1 MLAQLVEVTSVQ
13 EVVRGLK
20 AGKQRSKD
28 VILKTSEFN
37 WDSFIIYLTWYLV
50 KEAAKIDN
58 DIEAGPQKMSLKC
71 PVRVFSC
78 LIGPWLLTNQ

>member
-1 MLAQLVEVTSVQ
+1 MLAQLVEATSVQ

-28 VILKTSEFN
+28 LILKTSEFIYR
-37 WDSFIIYLTWYLV
+37 SSTIYLTRRAV

-71 PVRVFSC
+71 PVCAPSN
-78 LIGPWLLTNQ
+78 LTKL